1 MVRAN
6 SIAISSH
13 FSKNL
18 TIFLKPRNASCF
30 SLILEEKQAKE
41 HNVTVWLSLCWAKTD
56 KDIKVSLVLSV
67 WKIFKCNADRWICKS
82 VTHILNSLHSI
93 GKSCH
98 KDLYLL
104 LSQFSFFLLQLFVR
118 NLNCGYQIQKNVSR
132 QTGQVYDQRLMK
144 RLAIYAKDSWTV
156 HPGDKTVTSL
166 NAQAIFLLMLNVK
179 NVGWR
184 NLQRWK
190 EMFVSRL
197 HYIHFSSYILMD
209 LCQPLS
215 NNSMNVSHQLKWR
228 IRAE

>member
-1 MVRAN
+1 M
-6 SIAISSH
+6 
-13 FSKNL
+13 
-18 TIFLKPRNASCF
+18 
-30 SLILEEKQAKE
+30 
-41 HNVTVWLSLCWAKTD
+41 
-56 KDIKVSLVLSV
+56 SV
-67 WKIFKCNADRWICKS
+67 AQ
-82 VTHILNSLHSI
+82 ILNSLHSI

-104 LSQFSFFLLQLFVR
+104 LGQFSFFLLQLFIR
-118 NLNCGYQIQKNVSR
+118 NWNCGYQIQKDVSR

-144 RLAIYAKDSWTV
+144 RLAIYAKDSWNV

-166 NAQAIFLLMLNVK
+166 NAQAIFLLMLNAK

-197 HYIHFSSYILMD
+197 HCIDFSFSYILVD

-215 NNSMNVSHQLKWR
+215 NNSMNVSY
-228 IRAE
+228 